1 MGTKKVGIPN
11 RQIGTKKDTRE
22 HTLVFSCKTIFCFNK
37 NNCIINREVIIMPE
51 IAEVETVRNT
61 LKRQI
66 LNKKIKSVNVRYN
79 KMIESDIN
87 TFEKGLI
94 GDEFID
100 IKRRGKWL
108 IFELHNH
115 YLLSHLR
122 MEGKFFLKNSAEEI
136 IKHEHVIITFID
148 NTDLRYH
155 DTRKFGRMNLIKK
168 EDLEN
173 TECIKKQGLE
183 PGDKNLTSKYLLT
196 KFKNKKLPIKTV
208 LLDQTIIS
216 GLGNIYVN
224 EVLFYAKINPLKEAG
239 KITDEEAKLIV
250 EGANNIIKEAIKMG
264 GTTIKSYTS
273 SLGVTGRFQ
282 NKLKVHKKEGQ
293 PCPICNT
300 PIENVKINGRSTYFC
315 PQCQK

>member
-1 MGTKKVGIPN
+1 MN
-11 RQIGTKKDTRE
+11 
-22 HTLVFSCKTIFCFNK
+22 
-37 NNCIINREVIIMPE
+37 MPE

-61 LKRQI
+61 LKKQI
-66 LNKKIKSVNVRYN
+66 LHKQIKDVKILYG

-87 TFEKGLI
+87 TFKSDLI

-108 IFELHNH
+108 IFELKNH

-122 MEGKFFLKNSAEEI
+122 MEGKFFLKNSNEEI
-136 IKHEHVIITFID
+136 VKHEHIIISFLD
-148 NTDLRYH
+148 GTDLRYH

-168 EDLEN
+168 EDLET
-173 TECIKKQGLE
+173 TECIQKQGLE
-183 PGDKNLTSKYLLT
+183 PGDKALTGDYLIN

-224 EVLFYAKINPLKEAG
+224 EVLFYAHINPLKEAG
-239 KITDEEAKLIV
+239 KLNLEECNLIC
-250 EGANNIIKEAIKMG
+250 EGASKIIKEAIKMG

-282 NKLKVHKKEGQ
+282 QKLKVHKKEGEE
-293 PCPICNT
+293 CSVCKS
-300 PIENVKINGRSTYFC
+300 KIVNIKIGGRSTYYC
-315 PQCQK
+315 PNCQK